1 MGYPSRVSRKGKAG
15 PLEAGR
21 GKYSP
26 GPRKGH
32 FGGIE
37 AKKQRS
43 HVLKFLFPIKSNTY
57 KNICIKTQ
65 ETPLNH
71 GLERGLMRLK
81 AFLPERVSGLITLFV
96 AMI

>member
-1 MGYPSRVSRKGKAG
+1 MSSAERKGKTR

-26 GPRKGH
+26 GPGKGH

-43 HVLKFLFPIKSNTY
+43 HVLKFRFPIKSDTY
-57 KNICIKTQ
+57 KYISIKTQ
-65 ETPLNH
+65 ETPEISHNIWGSWVIRLRG
-71 GLERGLMRLK
+71 GLEMEGQVLQYNIL
-81 AFLPERVSGLITLFV
+81 
-96 AMI
+96 